1 MTLPRI
7 VLVHMLYEV
16 PDRALFQ
23 AWKAE
28 WFLASCCNLRGYPSL
43 GGGRQL
49 LFTLCWGLWVTPNS
63 DFADLSACFGNVIS
77 AMVIGP
83 TSIFKSSAGVSKSSG
98 KVVGRSGWFLEMCDP
113 LPLLFIPRESGVT
126 LRSSADT
133 ITQQDEGEQLGE
145 LVEMFVL
152 QKVLCYLVSRDICV
166 EICAVWFPQVAQTTD
181 GFDANLWKDSIFK
194 SKVTRYLCFTRAAT
208 SKNKQL
214 CNVVVDVKLIDL
226 KDCLP
231 EGFTPIQDTTDTQEQ
246 ALRKER
252 LCVKLVPRHCAD
264 MAICDMVVQGKSKHS
279 LTNYTFIGELNG
291 LGIWY
296 QLGKVIKS
304 QHTVLK
310 TSSTAGVARKCPES
324 PASSPTKKNM
334 VRPDYEHQTYN
345 LYTKSAMDDIPF
357 MIYKKSTSTFRDEI
371 DSVHF
376 LNIII
381 KSPKEI
387 EDEYNY
393 CFNTEH
399 SAAAFTWT
407 Q

>member
-1 MTLPRI
+1 MADLQNI
-7 VLVHMLYEV
+7 SGG
-16 PDRALFQ
+16 
-23 AWKAE
+23 KAE
-28 WFLASCCNLRGYPSL
+28 LQPEAITDIGVLASKKEPPAGYY
-43 GGGRQL
+43 
-49 LFTLCWGLWVTPNS
+49 
-63 DFADLSACFGNVIS
+63 I
-77 AMVIGP
+77 
-83 TSIFKSSAGVSKSSG
+83 
-98 KVVGRSGWFLEMCDP
+98 
-113 LPLLFIPRESGVT
+113 
-126 LRSSADT
+126 
-133 ITQQDEGEQLGE
+133 
-145 LVEMFVL
+145 
-152 QKVLCYLVSRDICV
+152 
-166 EICAVWFPQVAQTTD
+166 VAQTTD

-304 QHTVLK
+304 QDTVLK
-310 TSSTAGVARKCPES
+310 TSSTAGVARKCLES